1 MAVYAAIDDVEVVS
15 VNQSALRKLTMTQPE
30 AATT

>member
-15 VNQSALRKLTMTQPE
+15 VNQSALRKLTMTHPE
-30 AATT
+30 TATT